1 VTIKQPGGQ
10 VNEVKDMFNSAVEF
24 FKRAVAEQV
33 LADPFWDGDGL
44 GGTNGIRLKICP
56 SMGL

>member
-1 VTIKQPGGQ
+1 
-10 VNEVKDMFNSAVEF
+10 MFNSAVEF